1 MIEIID
7 YEQPSF
13 TYNHSTGQLIIDSL
27 TKVINK
33 AQSAAAT
40 TTTKRERERES
51 GRGENIKNTRWKPN
65 QPKKKDRVRGGR
77 RK

>member
-40 TTTKRERERES
+40 TTTKRERERE
-51 GRGENIKNTRWKPN
+51 N
-65 QPKKKDRVRGGR
+65 QEEEKI
-77 RK
+77 